1 MKTGIVGLPQS
12 GKTTLF
18 RVLTR
23 ASHDLIAEKGRRA
36 QPNVGIVRVPD
47 DRVDFLSSVFSPRKT
62 TFATIEFVDVVGL
75 VEGQG
80 REMVL
85 APVRD
90 VDALVHVVRAF
101 DSEIPHPSGSVDPER
116 DIRDFDAELILS
128 DLQSVEKRLERLA
141 KDIRKVKD
149 PDLEREYELLIG
161 IQQWLEAERPL
172 REMDLSEEAI
182 RRVRGFSFL
191 SAKPML
197 YVINVGEDHLDALEG
212 TSDCAPSA
220 SGHTARV
227 AVAGK
232 LEAEM
237 GELSDEDMAAFLEDY
252 GLNESGMVRLVR
264 SAYHLLGLISFLT
277 AGEEEVRAWTVRK
290 GTTAQGAAG
299 AIHTDLAKHFIR
311 AEVASFEAFKEHGS
325 FAALR
330 DKGLLR
336 LEGKDYRVEDG
347 DIITIR
353 HSG

>member
-18 RVLTR
+18 QILTR
-23 ASHDLIAEKGRRA
+23 ASQELIAERGRRA
-36 QPNVGIVRVPD
+36 QPNIGIVRVPD
-47 DRVDFLSSVFSPRKT
+47 DRVDFLASVFSPRKT
-62 TFATIEFVDVVGL
+62 TYATVEFVDVVGL

-80 REMVL
+80 REMIL

-101 DSEIPHPSGSVDPER
+101 DSEVPHPRGSIDPER
-116 DIRDFDAELILS
+116 DIRDLDAELILS
-128 DLQSVEKRLERLA
+128 DLQSVEKRLERLS

-149 PDLEREYELLIG
+149 PDLEQEHESLVG

-172 REMDLSEEAI
+172 REMELSVEAA

-197 YVINVGEDHLDALEG
+197 YVINVGEDRLDLLAE
-212 TSDCAPSA
+212 TPESDPTAPP
-220 SGHTARV
+220 HTGRV
-227 AVAGK
+227 AIAGK

-237 GELSDEDMAAFLEDY
+237 AELPDEDMDAFLKDY
-252 GLNESGMVRLVR
+252 GLRESGMVRLVR
-264 SAYHLLGLISFLT
+264 SAYRLLGLLSFLT

-330 DKGLLR
+330 EKGLLR
-336 LEGKDYRVEDG
+336 LEGKDYVVEDG